1 MSIRSNRQKLKSHVF
16 IVSLQDVRGGLQ
28 REAESPCCFC
38 SHRGVMS
45 PQIKVV
51 HFKAQANSSSSSSIS
66 DSNSVCSISDCIQF
80 PKLKIGIS
88 ELETKGRLQLI
99 SYDWEEYS
107 NENQNHQW
115 VKNLPAVQETQET
128 WVRSLGQEDPLEE
141 GMTIHPVF
149 LPGKPCGQRSLV
161 GYNGW
166 GHRAVRHDLSTK
178 Q

>member
-51 HFKAQANSSSSSSIS
+51 HFKARANSSSSSSIS

-88 ELETKGRLQLI
+88 ELETKTSTHLLWLGGVFKWKSESPVGKKSACSAGDTGDVGSIPESGRSPGGGNDNPPSILAWKTLWTEEPGGLQSI
-99 SYDWEEYS
+99 GVAKSR
-107 NENQNHQW
+107 
-115 VKNLPAVQETQET
+115 T
-128 WVRSLGQEDPLEE
+128 W
-141 GMTIHPVF
+141 
-149 LPGKPCGQRSLV
+149 
-161 GYNGW
+161 
-166 GHRAVRHDLSTK
+166 LSD
-178 Q
+178 

>member
-51 HFKAQANSSSSSSIS
+51 HFKARANSSSSSSIS

-128 WVRSLGQEDPLEE
+128 WVRSLGQEDPWRRKSQP
-141 GMTIHPVF
+141 TPVV
-149 LPGKPCGQRSLV
+149 LPRGSHG
-161 GYNGW
+161 
-166 GHRAVRHDLSTK
+166 
-178 Q
+178 